1 MLCGMAGLAWR
12 GTTGLNQPDRCSAV
26 YQCLFSL
33 IRYRNTLYTPTAEL
47 SGPANDCRDTHGYI
61 KYNLGIGMNVSMQKR
76 KRASG
81 LQCILYNN
89 SILYRE
95 TKFCTRYRLFF
106 NFLSKSTLIFDKRQ
120 NSSLHLICSS

>member
-1 MLCGMAGLAWR
+1 MAGLAWR

-61 KYNLGIGMNVSMQKR
+61 KYNM
-76 KRASG
+76 
-81 LQCILYNN
+81 
-89 SILYRE
+89 YRQE
-95 TKFCTRYRLFF
+95 RVDAKEKT
-106 NFLSKSTLIFDKRQ
+106 SKWPTVYIV
-120 NSSLHLICSS
+120 